1 MLIQEYVLFGKFTFL
16 LRSTTALTIALFIL
30 AQLLLETTHTFNYS
44 DKKGKN
50 MSFFSSEGHA
60 TTYVAIW
67 RI

>member
-30 AQLLLETTHTFNYS
+30 AQLLLEATRNFNYS
-44 DKKGKN
+44 DKKGEKT
-50 MSFFSSEGHA
+50 FFSSEGHA
-60 TTYVAIW
+60 TTHVAIW